1 MNVSVCVCVDLIP
14 LPKYDTYT
22 CCRAVLLLMND
33 SMMMVVVVMAMIDFS
48 DIDVSHCGGY
58 SRKENRMRND
68 SPPFVCIGCSRTGC
82 VSTN

>member
-1 MNVSVCVCVDLIP
+1 MLSRCAAADERLDDDDGA
-14 LPKYDTYT
+14 L
-22 CCRAVLLLMND
+22 
-33 SMMMVVVVMAMIDFS
+33 VMAMIDFS

-68 SPPFVCIGCSRTGC
+68 SPPFVCIGSRTGC

>member
-1 MNVSVCVCVDLIP
+1 MCLCVCVDLIP

-33 SMMMVVVVMAMIDFS
+33 STMMMVLVMAMIDLS

-58 SRKENRMRND
+58 SREENRMRND
-68 SPPFVCIGCSRTGC
+68 SPPFVCIGSRTGC